1 MQGMQSSAGTQAIQT
16 ASTQAM
22 QRSAGTQA
30 VKELIWRKGDER
42 CERSSKALS
51 VAQHQQPALAAQQA
65 LAAHQQQAL
74 AAHQQQAV
82 AHTSVAQQA
91 LAGKPHQ
98 QPGFRQVSTKRE
110 EASAKMNERYLVGQ
124 PNQNP
129 FRPSNNYLEDIEV
142 QMNFL
147 TPQKSC

>member
-1 MQGMQSSAGTQAIQT
+1 MQASASTQASADI
-16 ASTQAM
+16 QAM

-42 CERSSKALS
+42 CERSSKALAHTS
-51 VAQHQQPALAAQQA
+51 VAQHQQQQA
-65 LAAHQQQAL
+65 LSVQQAL
-74 AAHQQQAV
+74 

-91 LAGKPHQ
+91 LAAHTSVVQALEGKPQQ

>member
-1 MQGMQSSAGTQAIQT
+1 MQGMQAIQT
-16 ASTQAM
+16 A
-22 QRSAGTQA
+22 
-30 VKELIWRKGDER
+30 KELIWRKGDER
-42 CERSSKALS
+42 CERSSKALAHTS
-51 VAQHQQPALAAQQA
+51 VAQHQQQPALSAQQA
-65 LAAHQQQAL
+65 LAAHTSVVQAL
-74 AAHQQQAV
+74 AA
-82 AHTSVAQQA
+82 
-91 LAGKPHQ
+91 PHQ